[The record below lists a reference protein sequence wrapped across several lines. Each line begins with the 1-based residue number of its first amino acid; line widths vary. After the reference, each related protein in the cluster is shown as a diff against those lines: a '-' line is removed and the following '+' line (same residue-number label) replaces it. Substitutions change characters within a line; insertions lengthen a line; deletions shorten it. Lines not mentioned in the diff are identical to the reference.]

1 MHHKNPL
8 RRFAGR
14 SCVLLRGRENCYRRT
29 VISYAFLYLT
39 SATSEHKL
47 TLSSLVD
54 QAEFGRRLLTRHVPC
69 VLLGLFL
76 AACEPSPA
84 SRALQERDFV
94 PLAEAPPST
103 AMPAVA
109 PAVDPAAVEPAAAE
123 SGEATATDAEMPAKT
138 TTAEAAT
145 VADADTQDEAVTGS
159 ITVLNQEIPPGTSTR
174 LTWSPS
180 QVFEG
185 ISTATPVLVV
195 NGSQPGP
202 NLCLTAAIHGDE
214 LNGIE
219 MVRRV
224 LHELSPDKLRGAVIG
239 VPIVNLQGF
248 RRGSRY
254 LPDRRDL
261 NRYFPGNPDGSSA
274 ARIAHSLFNEI
285 IRQCDLLVDLH
296 TGSFYRTNLPQL
308 RADLRYRQVR
318 ELTQG
323 FGGMVVLHSEGAP
336 GTLRRAATD
345 AGIPA
350 VTLEAGEPLRLQS
363 SKVSEGVDG
372 IFSLL
377 ANTGMIRRVQ
387 LLGQPEPVFYESNWI
402 RADHGGVLFGLVRL
416 GQLVEPGDVLGTI
429 TDPITNEQN
438 LIYATER
445 GRVLGMA
452 VNQVVMP
459 GFAAF
464 RIGIE
469 TDGPPTNSVLAVAE
483 WGQTDINANFAPPQE
498 SGEASETEES
508 DGAVSFDPEETS

>member
-1 MHHKNPL
+1 M
-8 RRFAGR
+8 
-14 SCVLLRGRENCYRRT
+14 
-29 VISYAFLYLT
+29 
-39 SATSEHKL
+39 
-47 TLSSLVD
+47 D
-54 QAEFGRRLLTRHVPC
+54 QAVIGRRVLTRLLTC
-69 VLLGLFL
+69 ALVLAL
-76 AACEPSPA
+76 AGCDPSPA
-84 SRALQERDFV
+84 SRALQERQFV
-94 PLAEAPPST
+94 PLTEAPP
-103 AMPAVA
+103 A
-109 PAVDPAAVEPAAAE
+109 DELQAVEPAPAN
-123 SGEATATDAEMPAKT
+123 ATADAEAPAPDAAPENPPAPPQVSD
-138 TTAEAAT
+138 TAT
-145 VADADTQDEAVTGS
+145 ADTDSIAADEPEPGT
-159 ITVLNQEIPPGTSTR
+159 ITVLNREIPPGTSTR

-180 QVFEG
+180 EVFEG
-185 ISTATPVLVV
+185 ISTTTPVLVV
-195 NGSQPGP
+195 NGRQPGP
-202 NLCLTAAIHGDE
+202 TLCLTAAIHGDE

-224 LHELSPDKLRGAVIG
+224 LHELSPEKLRGVVIG

-274 ARIAHSLFNEI
+274 ARIAYSLFNEI

-377 ANTGMIRRVQ
+377 ASTSMIRRVQ
-387 LLGQPEPVFYESNWI
+387 LLGQPEPVFYESTWI

-438 LIYATER
+438 LLYATAR

-483 WGQTDINANFAPPQE
+483 WGQTDINSNFAPPDDSGAGQE
-498 SGEASETEES
+498 SEES
-508 DGAVSFDPEETS
+508 DGAAALDPEETS